1 MIMKKLITFGNTYML
16 ICMAMVFAVS
26 ACSTTGMQRSE
37 EVQSTMQTVDNDIKL
52 IVVQLDAIG
61 ASLDEL
67 IKPGQADVKKAFD
80 VYSGNVSKI
89 KKMETNFAKHAGE
102 MEASGKTYFAEWDNN
117 GQKYDNPEIQKQSD
131 ERRAALGLI
140 YDKIAQNNIGVKE
153 AFRAY
158 VSDVNE
164 IETFLSNDL
173 TSLGV
178 DSISPVANKAVNN
191 GRHLRNELSKLQ
203 GAIEDARAEM
213 TQSGIAMN

>member
-1 MIMKKLITFGNTYML
+1 MIMEKLITKGNTL
-16 ICMAMVFAVS
+16 LLVCLVTVFTVA

-52 IVVQLDAIG
+52 IIVQLDAIG

-67 IKPGQADVKKAFD
+67 IKPGQADVKKAFEL
-80 VYSGNVSKI
+80 YSRNVSKI
-89 KKMETNFAKHAGE
+89 EKMERNFAKHAAE
-102 MEASGKTYFAEWDNN
+102 MEASGKTYFAEWDKG
-117 GQKYDNPEIQKQSD
+117 GQKYDNPEIQKRSD

-153 AFRAY
+153 AFRTY
-158 VSDVNE
+158 VSDVSE

-178 DSISPVANKAVNN
+178 DSISPIANKAVNN
-191 GRHLRNELSKLQ
+191 GRHLRSELSSLQ
-203 GAIEDARAEM
+203 IAIEDARAEM
-213 TQSGIAMN
+213 TQSGMAMN